1 MPAFFITASGT
12 GIGKTFVAE
21 YLLRSWRKAGR
32 GVAVLKPVISGF
44 DDADEEEIAASDIG
58 RLLNAAGAPL
68 TREFVSLVSPWRYA
82 APLSPDMAAARE
94 GRSVPVDEV
103 IAYCRD
109 AIAAAEQADMSLAI
123 EGIGGVMVPL
133 DATRTV
139 ADVIAALDIPAILVG
154 GSYLGSLSHTLTAYE
169 ALRARDV
176 EIDRIIISES
186 PDSEVP
192 LAETRDVLARFV
204 APVTV
209 EAMPFAPVGV

>member
-1 MPAFFITASGT
+1 MTAIFITGSGT

-21 YLLRSWRKAGR
+21 ALLRAWRAAGR
-32 GVAVLKPVISGF
+32 NVAVLKPVITGF
-44 DDADEEEIAASDIG
+44 GEAAVAASDIG
-58 RLLNAAGAPL
+58 RLLAAAGVTP
-68 TREFVSLVSPWRYA
+68 TSEYISLVSPWRFA

-94 GRSVPVDEV
+94 GSSVPVDEV
-103 IAYCRD
+103 IAYCRA
-109 AIAAAEQADMSLAI
+109 AIAEAEQADMSLAI

-133 DATRTV
+133 DDTRTV

-176 EIDRIIISES
+176 EIDRIIVSET

-192 LAETRDVLARFV
+192 LAETCDVLARFV

-209 EAMPFAPVGV
+209 EAMPFVPDGV

>member
-1 MPAFFITASGT
+1 MTPIFITGSGT

-21 YLLRSWRKAGR
+21 ALLRAWRAAGR
-32 GVAVLKPVISGF
+32 NVAVLKPVITGF
-44 DDADEEEIAASDIG
+44 DEAAVAASDIG
-58 RLLNAAGAPL
+58 RLLAAAGVTP
-68 TREFVSLVSPWRYA
+68 TSEYISLVSPWRFA

-94 GRSVPVDEV
+94 GSSVPVDEV
-103 IAYCRD
+103 IAYCRA
-109 AIAAAEQADMSLAI
+109 AIAEAEQADMSLAI

-133 DATRTV
+133 DGTRTV
-139 ADVIAALDIPAILVG
+139 ADVIAALGIPAILVG

-169 ALRARDV
+169 ALRVRDV
-176 EIDRIIISES
+176 EIDRVIISET

-209 EAMPFAPVGV
+209 EVMPFVPNGL

>member
-1 MPAFFITASGT
+1 MTPIFITGSGT

-21 YLLRSWRKAGR
+21 ALLRAWRAAGR
-32 GVAVLKPVISGF
+32 NVAVLKPVITGF
-44 DDADEEEIAASDIG
+44 DEAAVAASDIG
-58 RLLNAAGAPL
+58 RLLAAAGVTP
-68 TREFVSLVSPWRYA
+68 TSENISLVSPWRFA

-94 GRSVPVDEV
+94 GSSVPVDEV
-103 IAYCRD
+103 IAYCRA
-109 AIAAAEQADMSLAI
+109 AIAEAKQADMSLAI

-133 DATRTV
+133 DGTRTV
-139 ADVIAALDIPAILVG
+139 ADVIAALDIPAILVC

-176 EIDRIIISES
+176 EIDRIIVSET

-204 APVTV
+204 APVAV
-209 EAMPFAPVGV
+209 EAMPFVPDGV

>member
-1 MPAFFITASGT
+1 MTPIFITGSGT

-21 YLLRSWRKAGR
+21 ALLRAWRAAGR
-32 GVAVLKPVISGF
+32 NVAVLKPVITGF
-44 DDADEEEIAASDIG
+44 DEAAVAASDIG
-58 RLLNAAGAPL
+58 RLLAAAGVTP
-68 TREFVSLVSPWRYA
+68 TSEYISLVSPWRFA

-94 GRSVPVDEV
+94 GSSVPVDEV
-103 IAYCRD
+103 IAYCRA
-109 AIAAAEQADMSLAI
+109 AIAEAEQADMSLAI

-133 DATRTV
+133 DDTRTV
-139 ADVIAALDIPAILVG
+139 ADVIAALDIPAILVC

-176 EIDRIIISES
+176 EIDRIIVSET

-204 APVTV
+204 APVAV
-209 EAMPFAPVGV
+209 EVMPFVPDGV

>member
-1 MPAFFITASGT
+1 MTAIFITGSGT
-12 GIGKTFVAE
+12 GVGKTFVAE
-21 YLLRSWRKAGR
+21 ALLRARRAAGR
-32 GVAVLKPVISGF
+32 NVAVLKPVITGF
-44 DDADEEEIAASDIG
+44 DEAAVAASDIG
-58 RLLNAAGAPL
+58 RLLAAAGVTP
-68 TREFVSLVSPWRYA
+68 TPEYISLVSPWRFA

-103 IAYCRD
+103 IAYCRA
-109 AIAAAEQADMSLAI
+109 AIAEAEQADMSLAI

-133 DATRTV
+133 DGTRTV
-139 ADVIAALDIPAILVG
+139 ADVIVALGIPAILVG

-169 ALRARDV
+169 ALRVRDV
-176 EIDRIIISES
+176 EIDRVIISET

-209 EAMPFAPVGV
+209 EVMPFVPNGL

>member
-1 MPAFFITASGT
+1 MTPIFITGSGT

-21 YLLRSWRKAGR
+21 ALLRAWRAAGR
-32 GVAVLKPVISGF
+32 NVAVLKPVITGF
-44 DDADEEEIAASDIG
+44 DEAAVAASDIG
-58 RLLNAAGAPL
+58 RLLAAAGVTP
-68 TREFVSLVSPWRYA
+68 TSEYISLVSPWRFA

-94 GRSVPVDEV
+94 GSSVPVDEV
-103 IAYCRD
+103 IAYCRA
-109 AIAAAEQADMSLAI
+109 AIAEAEQADMSLAI

-133 DATRTV
+133 DGTRTV
-139 ADVIAALDIPAILVG
+139 ADVIAALDIPAILVC

-176 EIDRIIISES
+176 EIDRIIVSET

-204 APVTV
+204 APVAV
-209 EAMPFAPVGV
+209 EVMPFVPDGV